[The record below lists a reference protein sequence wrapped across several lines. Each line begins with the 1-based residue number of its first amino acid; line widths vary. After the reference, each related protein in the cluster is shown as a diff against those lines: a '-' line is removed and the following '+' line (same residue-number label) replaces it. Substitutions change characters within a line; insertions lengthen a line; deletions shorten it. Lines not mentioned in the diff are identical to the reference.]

1 MHLSGKH
8 LSNFS
13 KRKFSSIHRRI
24 GGDRRGF
31 TLIEMVV
38 VVGILAILLTLS
50 FAVIQLFT
58 GQVNLDTSSQQVL
71 STLQLARN
79 RTLSSTG
86 EQQHGVHFET
96 SKYVL
101 FEGST
106 YNAMDTNNKEFNL
119 SAVEIYE
126 INISGGSDVI
136 YDRIR
141 GTTSNSGN
149 VKIRLTADTTKA
161 ETILVNSSGSVSLLE
176 SVSPSDTRVVDNRH
190 LHFDLGWS
198 IQNSSTLTFDF
209 PNDTYTEN
217 IPMAGFFNV
226 GKTEFNWEGT
236 ITVGGD
242 DQIIRVHTHLLN
254 ATDTTLS
261 IHRDRQKNDKAVDI
275 SIDGN
280 AIVSFTAI
288 GAASVGN
295 FGGTMT
301 VQ

>member
-1 MHLSGKH
+1 MFLPRKHFLDLSEK
-8 LSNFS
+8 
-13 KRKFSSIHRRI
+13 
-24 GGDRRGF
+24 GF
-31 TLIEMVV
+31 TLLEMII

-50 FAVIQLFT
+50 FAAIQLFT

-79 RTLSSTG
+79 RTLASTG
-86 EQQHGVHFET
+86 EMQHGVHFET

-106 YNAMDTNNKEFNL
+106 YDSMDPDNQEFNL
-119 SAVEIYE
+119 SSVEIYE
-126 INISGGSDVI
+126 INITGGDDVV

-141 GTTSNSGN
+141 GTTSNNGN
-149 VKIRLTADTTKA
+149 VKIRLTADNTKT

-176 SVSPSDTRVVDNRH
+176 TVSPTDTRVVDTRH

-198 IQNSSTLTFDF
+198 IQGTTTLTFDF
-209 PNDTYTEN
+209 PNDAHTEN
-217 IPMAGFFNV
+217 IPMAGFFNA
-226 GKTEFNWEGT
+226 GQTEFDWEGT

-242 DQIIRVHTHLLN
+242 DQIMRVHTHLLN

-275 SIDGN
+275 SIDSN
-280 AIVSFTAI
+280 DIVSFTAI

>member
-1 MHLSGKH
+1 MYLPRKH
-8 LSNFS
+8 LLNLSE
-13 KRKFSSIHRRI
+13 K
-24 GGDRRGF
+24 GF
-31 TLIEMVV
+31 TLIEMII
-38 VVGILAILLTLS
+38 VVGILAILLILS

-58 GQVNLDTSSQQVL
+58 GQVNLNTTSQQVL
-71 STLQLARN
+71 SALQLARN

-86 EQQHGVHFET
+86 EMQHGVHFET

-106 YNAMDTNNKEFNL
+106 YNAMDPDNQEFNL
-119 SAVEIYE
+119 STVEIYE
-126 INISGGSDVI
+126 INISGGSDVV

-141 GTTSNSGN
+141 GTTSNNGN
-149 VKIRLTADTTKA
+149 VKIRLTADTTKT
-161 ETILVNSSGSVSLLE
+161 ETILVNSSGSISLLE
-176 SVSPSDTRVVDNRH
+176 SVSPSNTRVIDTRH
-190 LHFDLGWS
+190 LHFDLGGS
-198 IQNSSTLTFDF
+198 IQGRTELTFNF
-209 PNDTYTEN
+209 PNDAHMEE
-217 IPMAGFFNV
+217 IPMASFFDV
-226 GKTEFNWEGT
+226 GQNEFDWEGT

-242 DQIIRVHTHLLN
+242 DQIMRVHTHLLN
-254 ATDTTLS
+254 ATETTLS

-295 FGGTMT
+295 SGGTMT

>member
-1 MHLSGKH
+1 MKLSAVN
-8 LSNFS
+8 LSS
-13 KRKFSSIHRRI
+13 K
-24 GGDRRGF
+24 GF
-31 TLIEMVV
+31 TLIEMII

-50 FAVIQLFT
+50 FAAIQLFT

-86 EQQHGVHFET
+86 EMQHGVHFET

-106 YNAMDTNNKEFNL
+106 YDSMDPDNKEFNL

-126 INISGGSDVI
+126 ININGGDDVV

-141 GTTSNSGN
+141 GTTSNNGN
-149 VKIRLTADTTKA
+149 VKIRLTADNTKT

-176 SVSPSDTRVVDNRH
+176 TVSPTDTRVVDTRH

-198 IQNSSTLTFDF
+198 IQGTTTLTFDF
-209 PNDTYTEN
+209 PNDSHTEN
-217 IPMAGFFNV
+217 IPMAGFFDA
-226 GKTEFNWEGT
+226 GQTEFDWEGT

-242 DQIIRVHTHLLN
+242 DQIFRVHTHLLN

-275 SIDGN
+275 SIDSSD
-280 AIVSFTAI
+280 IVSFTAI